1 MRWGMLLIMTYLIR
15 VQLDQLVVVCL
26 GQGKEGGRHA
36 AVSTCMC
43 DVTHAKEEPHL
54 SNHLAT
60 PTLRQQCHYNQ
71 QVCVAT
77 PLQSAEALTRLCG
90 NIALVSRGTSS
101 WQHEVDSCLSA
112 QI

>member
-1 MRWGMLLIMTYLIR
+1 MLYLIR

-36 AVSTCMC
+36 AVSACMC

-54 SNHLAT
+54 SNHLAIC
-60 PTLRQQCHYNQ
+60 QQSHCNQ
-71 QVCVAT
+71 QGCVAT
-77 PLQSAEALTRLCG
+77 PLQSGEALARLCG